1 MLDGDAI
8 LDEYRIQVVVGDGQT
23 LVALAD
29 VV

>member
-1 MLDGDAI
+1 MLDGNAV
-8 LDEYRIQVVVGDGQT
+8 LDEHGIQVVVGDGQT